1 MVDDTLILQLPHE
14 VLLHVFNIPSI
25 RSEAKHTLEI
35 IVVNIL
41 IDVINSKEL
50 HQVVA
55 HAAPFIELHDV
66 LVLIICASNGDVL
79 IVS

>member
-14 VLLHVFNIPSI
+14 VFLHVANIRSI
-25 RSEAKHTLEI
+25 RSEAKDTLEI
-35 IVVNIL
+35 IEVDIL

-55 HAAPFIELHDV
+55 HTAPFIELHDV
-66 LVLIICASNGDVL
+66 LVLIICASKGDVL
-79 IVS
+79 VVS